1 MAGDVDCS
9 DRIYFVDAAIP
20 ADKKKRGKSKSHMV
34 FDGRR
39 VFRVG
44 RLTELEDAGEVYV
57 DAMFPQIHEELL
69 ELIEKGV
76 KVFLLR
82 NTRMIK
88 KLREENGVEKSDEVD
103 ARILSIIT
111 RNHFKRLTIRE
122 LRLLQL
128 INMYEKYVRWKK
140 IIRQWAAAYPQTPLK
155 KYIRELYSIR
165 SKLGRRIIK
174 EIMRNE
180 DYAAIYRMTC
190 DGLGVRDSVEAAI
203 LVARLPLNWKL
214 RRLKGLLGLT
224 PHKNKNYNHRLRG
237 HLSKLATTIYI
248 NNRRHGTGARLF
260 ESMNQTSKNKVLY
273 TLQLRILRILKRAW
287 QQRQCMLA
295 GGQ

>member
-1 MAGDVDCS
+1 MA

-39 VFRVG
+39 VFRIG

-82 NTRMIK
+82 DTRMIRR
-88 KLREENGVEKSDEVD
+88 LREENGVEKSDEVD
-103 ARILSIIT
+103 ARILSIIP
-111 RNHFKRLTIRE
+111 RNHFKQLTIRE

-155 KYIRELYSIR
+155 KYIREIHSIQDEY
-165 SKLGRRIIK
+165 GRRIIK

-190 DGLGVRDSVEAAI
+190 DGLGVRDSVEVAI

-224 PHKNKNYNHRLRG
+224 PHRNKNYNHRLRN
-237 HLSKLATTIYI
+237 HLSRLAATIYI
-248 NNRRHGTGARLF
+248 NNGHYGICARLF
-260 ESMNQTSKNKVLY
+260 DGMNRAPKSKALY
-273 TLQLRILRILKRAW
+273 MLQLRILRILKRAW
-287 QQRQCMLA
+287 QQRQRMLA